1 MAAACASYYA
11 AKGEKT
17 LYLNFE
23 KFGSADAFFSAEGQF
38 DMSDIIFALKS
49 RKANLSMKM
58 ESCVKQD
65 RRGVYFTRSQR

>member
-49 RKANLSMKM
+49 RKANLSMKWKAALNRIA
-58 ESCVKQD
+58 EVCI
-65 RRGVYFTRSQR
+65 FTRSQR